1 MKKIFSLMSLIML
14 CLCSMGAET
23 PTSLLE
29 AYQIYA
35 SAAANGKT
43 NATAEL
49 TLNMKNRVAIGTWQ
63 CTLVLPE
70 GVTFQ
75 SATLLE
81 ARIPEGYNAEFTATP
96 NADGTVSLYCEG
108 EEGVALTGT
117 EGAIATITVAIAS
130 DATVGDVIVIVKY
143 TQLIEPNGTI
153 HKDAKGQ
160 REFTWTI
167 EQGEEPG
174 LEGDLTGDG
183 EVNIADAVVILD
195 AMAIGEYDKAYDL
208 NNDNEVNIADFV
220 IILDIMAAQ

>member
-1 MKKIFSLMSLIML
+1 MKKRLFL
-14 CLCSMGAET
+14 SMVSFFMVTAMWA
-23 PTSLLE
+23 SLLE
-29 AYQIYA
+29 AYQIYVT
-35 SAAANGKT
+35 AANGKT

-49 TLNMKNRVAIGTWQ
+49 TLNMKNKVAIATWQ

-75 SATLLE
+75 SVALLD
-81 ARIPEGYNAEFTATP
+81 ARVPEGYNPDLKYTL
-96 NADGTVSLYCEG
+96 NDDGTVFIMCEG
-108 EEGVALTGT
+108 EEGVALTGND
-117 EGAIATITVAIAS
+117 GAVATVTVAIAA
-130 DATVGDVIVIVKY
+130 DAPVGDCVVNVKNAR
-143 TQLIEPNGTI
+143 LEEPNG
-153 HKDAKGQ
+153 DAHN
-160 REFTWTI
+160 RADNEFTWTI

-174 LEGDLTGDG
+174 PEGDLTGDG

>member
-1 MKKIFSLMSLIML
+1 MVSFFMVTAMW
-14 CLCSMGAET
+14 A
-23 PTSLLE
+23 SLLE
-29 AYQIYA
+29 AYQIYVT
-35 SAAANGKT
+35 AANGKT

-49 TLNMKNRVAIGTWQ
+49 TLNMKNKVAIATWQ

-75 SATLLE
+75 SVDLLD
-81 ARIPEGYNAEFTATP
+81 ARVPEGYNPDLKYTLKD
-96 NADGTVSLYCEG
+96 DGTVFIMCEG
-108 EEGVALTGT
+108 EEGVALTGND
-117 EGAIATITVAIAS
+117 GAVATVTVAIAA
-130 DATVGDVIVIVKY
+130 DAPLGDCVVNVKNAR
-143 TQLIEPNGTI
+143 LEEPNG
-153 HKDAKGQ
+153 DAHN
-160 REFTWTI
+160 RADNEYTWTI